1 MNNSHSV
8 LICKQEKVI
17 PFLTRLCTCSWYV
30 RVCME
35 NIATYGAQIGF
46 PAMLIQEPIKYCL
59 YARKSS
65 EAEEKQAL
73 SIDSQTKE
81 MLTVA
86 ERDKLNII
94 DIYRESHSAK
104 DCGQRPV
111 FNKMLADI
119 KEGKFN
125 GILVWHPDRLSRNAG
140 DLGAIVDLLDQK
152 KLIEIKTHS
161 QRFTNNPNEKF
172 LLMIL
177 GSQAKLE
184 NDNKSINVKRGLKTQ
199 CERGLW
205 PSVAPTGYLNAQ
217 NKEQKCQVFIDP
229 ERAPTIKE
237 MFKKVGHEGW
247 SGRKLFRWLKDEAR
261 FKTRNSKPLTLANI
275 YTILNNHFYYG
286 TFEYPKGSGRWF
298 QGKHFPII
306 SKDLFDDVQ
315 KQLHLQIKS
324 KGKNKEFAF
333 TRMLTCGACGS
344 GITAQEKYKTLKD
357 GSVAKYIYYGCT
369 RVRNINCNEKYIEE
383 KDLIKQLLEIIDRID
398 LDKSGIKKK
407 LETEIERHKKFH
419 SGIMGK
425 ANEEYNAKDA
435 DVRNYAKYLLNEGS
449 IFEKRDL
456 LTCLKSKISLKNK
469 KVIL

>member
-1 MNNSHSV
+1 MCLEYVVYCMNNTV
-8 LICKQEKVI
+8 
-17 PFLTRLCTCSWYV
+17 
-30 RVCME
+30 
-35 NIATYGAQIGF
+35 TYGAQIGF
-46 PAMLIQEPIKYCL
+46 PALVAEEQIKYCL

-81 MLTVA
+81 MLAVA
-86 ERDKLNII
+86 EREKLSVI

-111 FNKMLADI
+111 FNKLLTDI
-119 KEGKFN
+119 REGKFS

-184 NDNKSINVKRGLKTQ
+184 NDNKSINVKRGLKTK
-199 CERGLW
+199 CEMGLW
-205 PSVAPTGYLNAQ
+205 PSVAPTGYLNAA
-217 NKEQKCQVFIDP
+217 NKDQKCQVFIDP
-229 ERAPTIKE
+229 DRAPIIKE

-247 SGRKLFRWLKDEAR
+247 SGRKLFRWLKEELR
-261 FKTRNSKPLTLANI
+261 FKTKNGKHLTLGNI

-298 QGKHFPII
+298 QGKHTPIF

-315 KQLHLQIKS
+315 TQLHLQIKS

-333 TRMLTCGACGS
+333 TRILTCGSCGS

-357 GSVAKYIYYGCT
+357 GSVAKYVYYGCT
-369 RVRNINCNEKYIEE
+369 RFRNINCKEKYIEE
-383 KDLIKQLLEIIDRID
+383 KMLIIQLLEIIDQID

-407 LETEIERHKKFH
+407 LEEEIERHKKFH
-419 SGIMGK
+419 SGLMGK
-425 ANEEYNAKDA
+425 AEEEYRVKEVDI
-435 DVRNYAKYLLNEGS
+435 RNYAKYLLTEGS
-449 IFEKRDL
+449 MFEKREL
-456 LTCLKSKISLKNK
+456 LGSFKSKITLINKNLIIEK
-469 KVIL
+469 